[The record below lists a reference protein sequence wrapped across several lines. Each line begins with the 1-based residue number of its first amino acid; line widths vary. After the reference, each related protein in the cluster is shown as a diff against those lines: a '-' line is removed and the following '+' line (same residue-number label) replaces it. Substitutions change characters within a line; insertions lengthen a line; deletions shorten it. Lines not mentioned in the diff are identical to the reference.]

1 VNRRFRFGCR
11 GSPAFYNGDTPFGST
26 FFAGASAVAQQRYTS
41 GFKDYADVSAIVN
54 ELRGVQARA

>member
-1 VNRRFRFGCR
+1 MPRIASILQR
-11 GSPAFYNGDTPFGST
+11 DTPFGST

-54 ELRGVQARA
+54 ELRGVQARM